1 MNGHDRIYP
10 ETASGPFPEPPTR
23 FTDRE
28 DREIVIRPYE
38 DEDYESLEAMYVDFD
53 PSDRAQGIP
62 PSGETQVRKWLET
75 LLESDTYN
83 VIAVSDGEVAG
94 HATLV
99 PDGDGAYE
107 LAIFVHQTYQRAGIG
122 KQLIQGLLGYGASNG
137 VEEVW
142 LTVERWNHAAV
153 GLYKDVGFETAD
165 SQRFEQEMAIR
176 L

>member
-1 MNGHDRIYP
+1 MSPRERIYP
-10 ETASGPFPEPPTR
+10 ETGAGPFPVPPSE

-28 DREIVIRPYE
+28 GREIVVRPYE
-38 DEDYESLEAMYVDFD
+38 TDDYESLVAMYVDFD
-53 PSDRAQGIP
+53 PADRAQGIP

-75 LLESDTYN
+75 LLESDTFN
-83 VIAVSDGEVAG
+83 VVAVYDGEVAG

-99 PDGDGAYE
+99 PDGEEAYE

-122 KQLIQGLLGYGASNG
+122 KQLIRGLLGHGANQG
-137 VEEVW
+137 VEKVW

-153 GLYKDVGFETAD
+153 GLYNDVGFETAD